1 MSRGNN
7 RKGDTVIELA
17 LGVKSDPITYRYSFD
32 WLFTLMEEEGVK
44 YLQLGTFFELY
55 FLPDRYFLELRE
67 KAEKRG
73 IVINSVFS
81 AYRELGGFLSLDPV
95 QEEVAFR
102 NYLRLMEVARI
113 LGASSCGACMGAIPR
128 DKLENRTERVEN
140 YLRRAKE
147 LMHWAH
153 DLGIECLTLEPMS
166 CYAEPPCSGEEVR
179 HIGSVLDT
187 YHRENPTSTSAFGF
201 CADVSHGWANEK
213 EEVLVD
219 NLTYFTASF
228 PYLWEFHFKNT
239 DRIFHE
245 TFGFE
250 PENLSRGIVDARRI
264 RSLILANQT
273 LIPRKHLVGYLELPG
288 PKLGRDY
295 SDIRLE
301 RMLRESL
308 RYLKRAFLEG

>member
-1 MSRGNN
+1 M
-7 RKGDTVIELA
+7 IELE
-17 LGVKSDPITYRYSFD
+17 LGVKSDPIIYRYSFD
-32 WLFTLMEEEGVK
+32 WLFDLMREEGVK

-73 IVINSVFS
+73 IIIRSLFS
-81 AYRELGGFLSLDPV
+81 AYRELGGFLSLDPA
-95 QEEVAFR
+95 QEKVAFR
-102 NYLRLMEVARI
+102 NYLRLMEIAHL

-128 DKLENRTERVEN
+128 DRLGIRKEAIEN

-147 LMHWAH
+147 LLHWGY
-153 DLGIECLTLEPMS
+153 DLGLRCFTLEPMS
-166 CYAEPPCSGEEVR
+166 CYAEPPCSKEEVR
-179 HIGSVLDT
+179 YIGETLAR
-187 YHRENPTSTSAFGF
+187 YHRENPQSTCAFGF
-201 CADVSHGWANEK
+201 CADVSHGWADEEEK
-213 EEVLVD
+213 VLED
-219 NLTYFTASF
+219 NLSYFAATF

-239 DRIFHE
+239 DHLFHE

-264 RSLILANQT
+264 RTLILENQA
-273 LIPRKHLVGYLELPG
+273 LIPQKHLVGYLELPG

-295 SDIRLE
+295 SDKLLG

-308 RYLKRAFLEG
+308 RHLKREFLES

>member
-1 MSRGNN
+1 MSHGN
-7 RKGDTVIELA
+7 KEGDNVIELA

-73 IVINSVFS
+73 IVIKSVFS

-95 QEEVAFR
+95 REEVTFR
-102 NYLRLMEVARI
+102 NYLRLMEVAKI

-128 DKLENRTERVEN
+128 DALTKRAERIEN

-153 DLGIECLTLEPMS
+153 DLGISCLTLEPMS
-166 CYAEPPCSGEEVR
+166 CYAEPPCSVEEVR
-179 HIGSVLDT
+179 YIGSILDA
-187 YHRENPTSTSAFGF
+187 YHQENPGNTSAFGF

-213 EEVLVD
+213 REVLVD
-219 NLTYFTASF
+219 HMTYFAASF

-239 DRIFHE
+239 DQVFHE

-250 PENLSRGIVDARRI
+250 PENLPRGVVDAQAVRDF
-264 RSLILANQT
+264 ILQHQVM
-273 LIPRKHLVGYLELPG
+273 IPQKHLVGYLELPG

-295 SDIRLE
+295 SDILLE

-308 RYLKRAFLEG
+308 RYLKRTFLRG